1 MYFLRRIIYALVIVF
16 MDEIPIWGVV
26 ITMVCCLLMLAYAL
40 HEKQWV
46 DSIINS
52 QHMINETFIYVLCVL
67 LLLFSSYTG
76 SKVRVLLGY
85 FLIVLVLIF
94 VIFNTIVIIYYS
106 LQILYVFL
114 KRIFVQCRRKRMRNE
129 ALDIV
134 KKINDAEKE
143 WFVPG
148 EKERKRQ
155 WFRPSDSGYGGY
167 KAEQVIVEEG
177 PLEVISEASSQ
188 DEQVSVRQSNSDS
201 KHLFVRSNNLL

>member
-1 MYFLRRIIYALVIVF
+1 
-16 MDEIPIWGVV
+16 
-26 ITMVCCLLMLAYAL
+26 
-40 HEKQWV
+40 
-46 DSIINS
+46 
-52 QHMINETFIYVLCVL
+52 MINETFIYVLCVL

-106 LQILYVFL
+106 LQIFYVFL

-143 WFVPG
+143 WFVPR
-148 EKERKRQ
+148 E
-155 WFRPSDSGYGGY
+155 
-167 KAEQVIVEEG
+167 I
-177 PLEVISEASSQ
+177 
-188 DEQVSVRQSNSDS
+188 
-201 KHLFVRSNNLL
+201 